1 MKRALLIRM
10 IALFSLV
17 LVLAMPARLAFTQTA
32 QPAVVQIG
40 GGYTTGVY
48 YQSANAIA
56 KIVNKKSQ
64 TLGFRCKVVST
75 TGSSANV
82 EAVRSGT
89 VQFAYLQSDTQFQAW
104 NGTNEW
110 SEKGAQKDLRSV
122 FALYPE
128 ALTLIAAD
136 GVGIDSIEGLKGKR
150 VNTGVVGSGQYS
162 VSLAALT
169 AVGIDYDK
177 DMKMSQLQSNEA
189 PDLLQEGKIDAYFYM
204 VGHPNMNVREATM
217 GKKKKVRIC
226 EVAGPGIDAMLRD
239 KPYYVGTV
247 IPMRFYPNAVN
258 KSDVVT
264 FGVKATLITSAAV
277 PDDVVYRLTKEVFA
291 NLDQFKKLVPAH
303 WQLTKKNMLEG
314 LTAPIHPGAMKYYKE
329 AGLM

>member
-1 MKRALLIRM
+1 MKRAPVITL

-40 GGYTTGVY
+40 GGYTTGLY
-48 YQSANAIA
+48 YQSANAIE

-64 TLGFRCKVVST
+64 ALGFRCKVVST
-75 TGSSANV
+75 TGSVANV
-82 EAVRSGT
+82 EEVMTGT
-89 VQFAYLQSDTQFQAW
+89 VQFAYMQSDTQFQAW
-104 NGTNEW
+104 SGTNEW
-110 SEKGAQKDLRSV
+110 REKGPQKDLRAV
-122 FALYPE
+122 FAVYPE
-128 ALTLIAAD
+128 ALTLIAAE
-136 GVGIDSIEGLKGKR
+136 GAGINNIEGLKGKR
-150 VNTGVVGSGQYS
+150 VNTDVVGSGQRQ

-177 DMKMSQLQSNEA
+177 DMKMAQFQANEA

-226 EVAGPGIDAMLRD
+226 EVAGPGIDAMLRE
-239 KPYYVGTV
+239 KPYYVRTV
-247 IPMRFYPNAVN
+247 IPMRFYPNALN
-258 KSDVVT
+258 KSDVFT
-264 FGVKATLITSAAV
+264 FGVKATLVTSAAI
-277 PDDVVYRLTKEVFA
+277 PDDVVYRLTKEIFT
-291 NLDQFKKLVPAH
+291 NLDQFRTLVPAH
-303 WQLTKKNMLEG
+303 WQLTRKNMLEG
-314 LTAPIHPGAMKYYKE
+314 LTAPVHPGAMKYYQE